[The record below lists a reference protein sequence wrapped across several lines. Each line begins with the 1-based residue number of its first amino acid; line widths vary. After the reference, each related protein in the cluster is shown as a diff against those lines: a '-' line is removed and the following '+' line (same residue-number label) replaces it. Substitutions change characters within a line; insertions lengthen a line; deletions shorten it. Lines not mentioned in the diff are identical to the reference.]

1 MISLHGSVLFADV
14 SGFTKLTA
22 RLQETIGGA
31 RGAEE
36 LNNILSK
43 YFNILITC
51 FHRHGGDVVSFS
63 GDAMTVLF
71 EAQRGADGAPATE
84 EALAEAA
91 LRSVR
96 CAVEVLDK
104 VKGFSLA
111 EYAQYG
117 LADCTITLHAGMGV
131 GELTALYVAGYKK
144 PGGEGKLLPS
154 GQVLGGMPERDGFAM
169 MGSPMTQL
177 KHAEEKAGSGE
188 CVLSPQLWALVKP
201 HCTAAKEDADGF
213 VFVAHVMTPPAA
225 WADGAPPRTL
235 RDQALNA
242 PQLAACLRHISA
254 FNPEP
259 VQHRLKVAGKNWLA
273 DFRVVSIMF
282 MRIKTVSHDTP
293 NVLEECAKCFRLM
306 HETLHQYSGMMAR
319 FNVDDK
325 GTIMFAAF
333 GPPFQHEDDAARAVR
348 CGLDIVAKIE
358 KIGHTV
364 RVGITTGNV
373 FCGSVGN
380 EHRCEYTFYGT
391 TVNMAARLM
400 VNGANEGVLVDEQTY
415 RDAKESG
422 VRTIEPLP
430 PIKVKGRDDKMLVY
444 RPHSDAAWKKLM
456 EEKKARGER
465 LGDSA
470 GAGNTSA
477 KKLTTSV
484 EASGRRLE
492 KKKLQERVKA
502 LEKDKK
508 GGFVLVEGAA
518 GMGKTAL
525 LKDLEKLSMAFNIRV
540 LKGSCSAIDESTPH
554 HVFNFVV
561 SQLLEDGADK
571 LISGGASQL
580 GNTLTIGGSKS
591 NALKEDNDYFRAL
604 GAGGGKS
611 GGGSGALGS
620 GGQGSSSGSKAG
632 NSQGAFL
639 STMADV
645 KDAKAKGVQQLLAGL
660 SGADENYT
668 RYMPLLA
675 PMLGQET
682 SHSRFTAGLT
692 AEKRQEKLL
701 GLCVQLLRAKCKMHS
716 TMLLLDNVQWMD
728 EVSWQLV
735 RKLSTELKELL
746 IVACI
751 RSGDAGSG
759 MMGSGGR
766 EAGGGTGGVTGQRT
780 SMQMVSRRTSQR
792 REGGKQAQMAF
803 LKQHEKEHPDSFV
816 RLEPLQDADL
826 KDMAQKLLEVK
837 TVPPALSA
845 FLLKKSEGNPFYVIE
860 IMTFLKRK
868 GDVGPSADSSTIE
881 IRNKK
886 FESDFDSQF
895 ESTGLHRLLVSQVES
910 INAKNPQDKANLE
923 QVLRSA
929 SALGESFKSHEIRD
943 IHTKLTLQPAA
954 SKVDA
959 NLSKLRELKLFE
971 YYSEQLAYSFRS
983 SIMRNVIYTS
993 LTFQNRK
1000 MLHTAAAELLLDANK
1015 KSNSSSATATSSSM
1029 TASTSTTTNAK
1040 RDSGGPTQYLK
1051 AMWHLRAAENDPKA
1065 LELVTDA
1072 VQQALNGTSWNEALD
1087 LLEFGDELLNGDHD
1101 AEMVE
1106 AVAKL
1111 PAGTS
1116 VVWEEMRGEALL
1128 GLQEDD
1134 TRLLAYSTFKK
1145 AFMQGMEDAGIS
1157 LIEVAK
1163 EKAPKRSIIGK
1174 MFGGRKKKSDAGDEL
1189 DDEKVRGT
1197 LAALKAHATLVRALM
1212 EAAAEEGSEVAST
1225 LTALDRWRVGEHLRA
1240 SVAAAAAIPTLC
1252 AEAVATQAYGAI
1264 YLALQLRRDAAGVD
1278 AAQLKA
1284 AKPQL
1289 EPLLK
1294 TLVEFVGAQGEK
1306 VSDSVLRATSGGS
1319 AGGGS
1324 DRRGST
1330 APQSARRPS
1339 SSGLGSAAL
1348 GENGGGSLTAR
1359 GTSAVSAVSS
1369 AGGTSS
1375 SNDTAHGEDL
1385 SALEL
1390 SNPSLLAA
1398 CHLALGLSPTLL
1410 APSDSTQLLKRA
1422 AELAAE
1428 AEDQRMGKIC
1438 EHVTKLA
1445 AGVKKI

>member
-1 MISLHGSVLFADV
+1 
-14 SGFTKLTA
+14 
-22 RLQETIGGA
+22 
-31 RGAEE
+31 
-36 LNNILSK
+36 
-43 YFNILITC
+43 
-51 FHRHGGDVVSFS
+51 
-63 GDAMTVLF
+63 
-71 EAQRGADGAPATE
+71 
-84 EALAEAA
+84 
-91 LRSVR
+91 
-96 CAVEVLDK
+96 
-104 VKGFSLA
+104 
-111 EYAQYG
+111 
-117 LADCTITLHAGMGV
+117 
-131 GELTALYVAGYKK
+131 
-144 PGGEGKLLPS
+144 
-154 GQVLGGMPERDGFAM
+154 
-169 MGSPMTQL
+169 
-177 KHAEEKAGSGE
+177 
-188 CVLSPQLWALVKP
+188 
-201 HCTAAKEDADGF
+201 
-213 VFVAHVMTPPAA
+213 
-225 WADGAPPRTL
+225 
-235 RDQALNA
+235 
-242 PQLAACLRHISA
+242 
-254 FNPEP
+254 
-259 VQHRLKVAGKNWLA
+259 
-273 DFRVVSIMF
+273 
-282 MRIKTVSHDTP
+282 
-293 NVLEECAKCFRLM
+293 
-306 HETLHQYSGMMAR
+306 
-319 FNVDDK
+319 
-325 GTIMFAAF
+325 
-333 GPPFQHEDDAARAVR
+333 
-348 CGLDIVAKIE
+348 
-358 KIGHTV
+358 
-364 RVGITTGNV
+364 
-373 FCGSVGN
+373 VGN

-415 RDAKESG
+415 RDAKEKG

-430 PIKVKGRDDKMLVY
+430 AIKVKGRDDKLPVY
-444 RPHSDAAWKKLM
+444 RPHADAAWKKLM

-470 GAGNTSA
+470 GAGSASA
-477 KKLTTSV
+477 KKLTSSV

-492 KKKLQERVKA
+492 KKKLQEKVKA

-591 NALKEDNDYFRAL
+591 NALKEDNDIYRAF

-611 GGGSGALGS
+611 GGGSWALGS

-735 RKLSTELKELL
+735 RRLSAELKELL

-751 RSGDAGSG
+751 RSGDAGGG
-759 MMGSGGR
+759 MMGGGMMGGGGR
-766 EAGGGTGGVTGQRT
+766 EAGGGMGGVAGQRT

-792 REGGKQAQMAF
+792 REGGKQAQLAF

-826 KDMAQKLLEVK
+826 KDMAQKLLDVK
-837 TVPPALSA
+837 TVPPELSA

-868 GDVGPSADSSTIE
+868 EYVVAAADGSTIK
-881 IRNKK
+881 IGNDK

-943 IHTKLTLQPAA
+943 IHTKLALQPGA

-1015 KSNSSSATATSSSM
+1015 KPSSSSATAGSSSM

-1040 RDSGGPTQYLK
+1040 RDGGGPTQYLK
-1051 AMWHLRAAENDPKA
+1051 AMWHLRAAENDPRA

-1087 LLEFGDELLNGDHD
+1087 LLEFGDELLNERDHD
-1101 AEMVE
+1101 AEMAE

-1128 GLQEDD
+1128 GLQEEG
-1134 TRLLAYSTFKK
+1134 TRVLAYHTFKK
-1145 AFMQGMEDAGIS
+1145 AFVMGVEDAGIS
-1157 LIEVAK
+1157 LVEVAK
-1163 EKAPKRSIIGK
+1163 DKAPKRSIMGK
-1174 MFGGRKKKSDAGDEL
+1174 MFGGRKKKSDVGDEL

-1212 EAAAEEGSEVAST
+1212 EEAAEAGSEVAPT
-1225 LTALDRWRVGEHLRA
+1225 LAALDKLRVGEHLRA
-1240 SVAAAAAIPTLC
+1240 SIAAAAAIPTLC

-1264 YLALQLRRDAAGVD
+1264 YLALQRRDAAGVD

-1319 AGGGS
+1319 AGGAS

-1330 APQSARRPS
+1330 APQSARMPS
-1339 SSGLGSAAL
+1339 SSGLGAAAP
-1348 GENGGGSLTAR
+1348 GENGSGSLTAR

-1369 AGGTSS
+1369 AGATRS
-1375 SNDTAHGEDL
+1375 SNDAAHGEEL

-1390 SNPSLLAA
+1390 SNPSLLAV

-1410 APSDSTQLLKRA
+1410 GPSDSVQLLKRA

-1445 AGVKKI
+1445 AGVKRI